1 MADDTLSNDASSEF
15 LEERAQLY
23 YRLADAMLKARA
35 EEEALSSTGAMMGFS
50 V

>member
-1 MADDTLSNDASSEF
+1 MADDSLPNDASSDF
-15 LEERAQLY
+15 LDERAQLY

-35 EEEALSSTGAMMGFS
+35 EQEALSSTSAMMGFS